1 MKKQE
6 EDENNEG
13 YLIILGILLG
23 LIFEILI
30 VKYTLFIQALYFIV
44 IIIIVHKSQSKHK
57 KH

>member
-1 MKKQE
+1 MKKQG

-13 YLIILGILLG
+13 YLIILAILLG

-30 VKYTLFIQALYFIV
+30 VKYTLFMQSLYFTV

>member
-1 MKKQE
+1 MKKQG

-13 YLIILGILLG
+13 YLIILAILLG
-23 LIFEILI
+23 LTLEILI
-30 VKYTLFIQALYFIV
+30 VKYTLFMQALYFTV